1 VPLFQENSLNG
12 NLDTAV
18 KLLYTTS
25 KEPFIIGLSQS
36 NRHLWEI
43 LVHYY
48 VQCLWKGPRMEVEIS
63 REGYIFLNIVRVA
76 IGQS

>member
-1 VPLFQENSLNG
+1 VPVFQENSLNG

-25 KEPFIIGLSQS
+25 KEPSIIGLSQP

-43 LVHYY
+43 LVLYY
-48 VQCLWKGPRMEVEIS
+48 VQTL
-63 REGYIFLNIVRVA
+63 
-76 IGQS
+76 

>member
-1 VPLFQENSLNG
+1 MFQENRLNG
-12 NLDTAV
+12 NLDNAV

-25 KEPFIIGLSQS
+25 KEPFIIGLSEP

-48 VQCLWKGPRMEVEIS
+48 VQSLWKGPRMEVEIS
-63 REGYIFLNIVRVA
+63 REGYIFLNIVRFT